1 MELGTKSSPT
11 TAGGIV
17 ATVTSVCTIKY
28 VAELL
33 NEDLEMLEAI
43 IENDDNL
50 SYGAIVSVYT
60 GDDESITALTD
71 DGIEEL
77 KDMLRDARQ
86 SQKDW
91 ISFLECFVEDPDVI
105 ARVKENGPRS

>member
-1 MELGTKSSPT
+1 
-11 TAGGIV
+11 V

>member
-1 MELGTKSSPT
+1 M
-11 TAGGIV
+11 

-50 SYGAIVSVYT
+50 SYGAILSVYT

-91 ISFLECFVEDPDVI
+91 LSFLKYFVEDPDVI

>member
-11 TAGGIV
+11 RAGGIV

-50 SYGAIVSVYT
+50 SYGAILSVYT

-91 ISFLECFVEDPDVI
+91 LSFLKYFAEDPDVI

>member
-1 MELGTKSSPT
+1 M
-11 TAGGIV
+11 

-33 NEDLEMLEAI
+33 NEDLEMIEAI
-43 IENDDNL
+43 CDNSDNL
-50 SYGAIVSVYT
+50 SYGNIISVNT
-60 GDDESITALTD
+60 GDDVAITTLTD

-86 SQKDW
+86 SQEDW
-91 ISFLECFVEDPDVI
+91 LNFLEYFVEAPDII

>member
-11 TAGGIV
+11 RAGGIV

-91 ISFLECFVEDPDVI
+91 LSFLEYFVEAPDVI